1 MVYFVV
7 IDSDYNSFDLIV
19 VLVVVAVVV
28 AAENQKLVQQ
38 V

>member
-1 MVYFVV
+1 V

-19 VLVVVAVVV
+19 VLVVVVVV